1 MVEAG
6 GGVGSAPPRG
16 GGDVCGEARGH
27 RSVAVTTE
35 TCIRPMVLGRD
46 TKKDRQLCAVAGTR
60 DEVSV
65 DGVCGGVSELMESVN
80 EIDEAYYRISKSWRS
95 LARQDKQVAL
105 INLERL
111 EAQADELGSAGESVV
126 ADIRALRGIIQLAL
140 E

>member
-1 MVEAG
+1 
-6 GGVGSAPPRG
+6 
-16 GGDVCGEARGH
+16 
-27 RSVAVTTE
+27 
-35 TCIRPMVLGRD
+35 MVLGRD

-111 EAQADELGSAGESVV
+111 EAQADELGSAGRSVA